1 MENRHQPYDLAQMQS
16 LPLEAKIRMTKER
29 IEGWYESW
37 CKFEIYDTATG
48 KTRFVTIDRRDDRTE
63 PPMQK
68 TECVMSVYPGQVYV
82 SFSGGKDSTV
92 LKHIVDSMYDDVP
105 ALFVNT
111 GLEYPEIQRFAM
123 SQKNVITVRPEMR
136 FDEVLTVYGYPLI
149 SKEVSQKIYDYRR
162 KPDGWTKDRFDEKSD
177 YVKRYGKAYCLSK
190 WIPLRDSD
198 IPVSHQCCDVMKKKP
213 AKKYEKETG
222 RKPLIGSMASESRN
236 RKTAWLRNGC
246 NAFDAKRPTSQPL
259 SFWTEQDIL
268 EYIKKYNVPYCSVYG
283 DIVEENGKL
292 KTTDCDRTGC
302 IFCMFGCHL
311 EKEPNR
317 FQRLKE
323 THPRQYEYCIGGG
336 EMIDGKWQ
344 PSKDGLGLGY
354 VLDYIGVKY
363 E

>member
-1 MENRHQPYDLAQMQS
+1 MENRHQPYDLAAMQS

-48 KTRFVTIDRRDDRTE
+48 KTRFVTIDRRDFNTE
-63 PPMQK
+63 PPMK
-68 TECVMSVYPGQVYV
+68 ETEYAAYVYPGQVYV

-105 ALFVNT
+105 AVFVNT

-136 FDEVLTVYGYPLI
+136 FDEVLTVYGYPVI
-149 SKEVSQKIYDYRR
+149 GKAVAHNVAVTRR
-162 KPDGWTKDRFDEKSD
+162 NPDGAVAKNIMYNPDRTGLFAHYKWNFLVDAPFLVSEK
-177 YVKRYGKAYCLSK
+177 
-190 WIPLRDSD
+190 
-198 IPVSHQCCDVMKKKP
+198 CCDVMKKAP
-213 AKKYEKETG
+213 AKKYRKETG
-222 RKPLIGSMASESRN
+222 RMPILGTMANESKLRYA
-236 RKTAWLRNGC
+236 AWLKNGC
-246 NAFDAKRPTSQPL
+246 NAFEGSNPLSAPL

-292 KTTDCDRTGC
+292 KTTGCDRTGC
-302 IFCMFGCHL
+302 IFCMFGCHR

-317 FQRLKE
+317 FQMLKE

-336 EMIDGKWQ
+336 EMVDGKWQ
-344 PSKDGLGLGY
+344 PSKEGLGLGK

-363 E
+363 D